1 MDLDEHGAWV
11 LAGLAAVSTVF
22 YAARNA
28 VLGFWRYIESLVI
41 IRIDTFGTDVYAWQV
56 YRWLKANGRMVH
68 VNNVQYGTTHR
79 LATQECLTR
88 ERSWAAYHE
97 DQGGGYIPFLYR
109 LIPLQSLWLVHGW
122 KPVWFTKSVNSAG
135 NNINGNNINDN
146 NSVNTVLVTFRWL
159 LSPDHVL
166 TDMVRTRTQ
175 WYASAA
181 EYNRFFVRPITG
193 TAQSY
198 VSSKSRVLRPG
209 EPSDDSLATQVAAAM
224 QAQATGAALELDT
237 SGSTPFEE
245 AGDTPCMLSSNDIRR
260 GLSLGSRLED
270 LWVSD
275 EVLEIFQELTHWKTG
290 RSWFTARGVPWKRGY
305 GLVGPPGNGKTS
317 VIRAMAAGLGLPVF
331 LYDLASLTN
340 AELAREWSRMLDGH
354 APCVAV
360 LEDLD
365 RVFSGD
371 KPREGVVLG
380 YECLLNILD
389 GISASAGVCVF
400 VTSNKPEQLDEAL
413 MRKLPDG
420 SYVTRPG
427 RIDKVVELNSPPEQG
442 RRKIAQRILLGLPQD
457 VVEQTVQ
464 AGEGDSGAAFQF
476 RCFKVAERYFWE
488 TERDGG
494 KPVVS

>member
-1 MDLDEHGAWV
+1 MDEHGAWV

-22 YAARNA
+22 YAARN
-28 VLGFWRYIESLVI
+28 VVIGFWRYIESLVI
-41 IRIDTFGTDVYAWQV
+41 IRIDTTGTDIFAWQI
-56 YRWLKANGRMVH
+56 YRWLKVNGRLVH
-68 VNNVQYGTTHR
+68 VNSIQYGTTHR
-79 LATQECLTR
+79 LVTPECLQR
-88 ERSWAAYHE
+88 ERGWAAYHE
-97 DQGGGYIPFLYR
+97 DQGGGYLPFLYR
-109 LIPLQSLWLVHGW
+109 MIPLGSLWVVHGW
-122 KPVWFTKSVNSAG
+122 KPVWFDKVVVSPSMS
-135 NNINGNNINDN
+135 NDFTGL
-146 NSVNTVLVTFRWL
+146 NTVLVTFRWFL
-159 LSPDHVL
+159 APEYVL
-166 TDMVRTRTQ
+166 TDIVRTRTQ
-175 WYASAA
+175 WYTHAA
-181 EYNRFFVRPITG
+181 EYNRFCVRSITG
-193 TAQSY
+193 TAQTYASGPP
-198 VSSKSRVLRPG
+198 RRRRPG
-209 EPSDDSLATQVAAAM
+209 ESSDEPAGNPVDSATAVQSRAK
-224 QAQATGAALELDT
+224 LDLDT
-237 SGSTPFEE
+237 SGTTPFEE
-245 AGDTPCMLSSNDIRR
+245 AGDVPCMLDSSDIRR
-260 GLSLGSRLED
+260 GLALGSRLED

-275 EVLEIFQELTHWKTG
+275 EVLEIFQELSHWKTG

-317 VIRAMAAGLGLPVF
+317 VIRAMAAELGLPVF

-340 AELAREWSRMLDGH
+340 AELTREWARMLESD

-365 RVFSGD
+365 RVFAGD

-380 YECLLNILD
+380 YECLLNIMD
-389 GISASAGVCVF
+389 GISASDGVCVF

-413 MRKLPDG
+413 MRKMPDG

-427 RIDKVVELNSPPEQG
+427 RIDKVVELNSPPAQG